1 MIETGFQH
9 YFDHT
14 LLKPEATE
22 EDIIKLCQEAS
33 QYEFYSV
40 CVNSRF
46 VPLAVSLLAGTPV
59 KVACVVG
66 FPLGATSTQ
75 AKAYE
80 TDWACSHGASEIDM
94 VLPIGPLLD
103 GKTEEVEQ
111 DILVVCQFAHEQ
123 DALVK
128 VILEIDLLTEK
139 EIVLA
144 CQLAKKAG
152 ADYVKTSTGF
162 SKGGATVEAVS
173 LMRKTVGTDMGVKAS
188 GGIRDLSTAK
198 KMLEAGASRLGAS
211 ASVAIMEEFLSKGE
225 K

>member
-14 LLKPEATE
+14 LLKPEAKE

-66 FPLGATSTQ
+66 FPLGAMSTQ

-123 DALVK
+123 NALVK